1 MSLKASFFTAAVIGD
16 VKELKKLLKEINP
29 NFRNKDGETPLHI
42 VAGESRLEAVKL
54 LLDHGADPNAQNK
67 EGETPLHYAAEKC
80 DVDVV
85 KLLLQYGADPNAR
98 DDNGQ
103 TPLHRITDKSETI
116 VLDETRRYYIKVR
129 SALYFLLG
137 KLGLV
142 NYNGSCAEVVE
153 LLVKHGADPNAK
165 DKHGETPLDYAIT
178 YEYVHYI
185 ALLAKYGANWIY
197 EERPIDMINCDLLSD
212 ELKPADVI
220 RLTELVVGRDAL
232 SLLEAAG
239 RGDVEEVKRMLIRVD
254 PNTRD
259 ICGRAPLHYAARE
272 GRVEAIKLLLER
284 GAYPNA
290 WDNGDKTSLHYA
302 AERGDVEIVRL
313 LLEKGAYPNARDY
326 RRRTPLRYA
335 AEYGYSDIV
344 RLLLEHGTLSL
355 FDAVTK
361 GDVEGVKLWL
371 ERGVDPNVK
380 VGGSTPLHVAAER
393 GYVEIVE
400 LLLSEVGRG
409 VEVDARDGRGFT
421 PLQYACFGLLHAGP
435 VSVGRYRD
443 VVVALLRRGADPDVR
458 DEEGNTVLHW
468 AASRGHGWVVD
479 LLVRYGADLYAK
491 NKRGRTPLD
500 VAVGEAKTVLREW
513 ARRFKGEAPPPS
525 RGYIEIEPLDEVDGR
540 GGADR
545 K

>member
-355 FDAVTK
+355 FDA
-361 GDVEGVKLWL
+361 
-371 ERGVDPNVK
+371 
-380 VGGSTPLHVAAER
+380 
-393 GYVEIVE
+393 Y
-400 LLLSEVGRG
+400 
-409 VEVDARDGRGFT
+409 
-421 PLQYACFGLLHAGP
+421 
-435 VSVGRYRD
+435 
-443 VVVALLRRGADPDVR
+443 
-458 DEEGNTVLHW
+458 
-468 AASRGHGWVVD
+468 
-479 LLVRYGADLYAK
+479 
-491 NKRGRTPLD
+491 
-500 VAVGEAKTVLREW
+500 
-513 ARRFKGEAPPPS
+513 
-525 RGYIEIEPLDEVDGR
+525 
-540 GGADR
+540 
-545 K
+545 